1 ELAENDLLRELELHI
16 NFSTGENKKLVGLFG
31 INEKKLQELSEAK
44 VLDFHKR
51 GLFIPIHAMLG
62 SIGQINRL
70 AQLRNLSD
78 SEQKVT
84 AIQIQFA
91 KETAEA

>member
-1 ELAENDLLRELELHI
+1 M
-16 NFSTGENKKLVGLFG
+16 
-31 INEKKLQELSEAK
+31 
-44 VLDFHKR
+44 LDFHKR

-70 AQLRNLSD
+70 AQLRNSTD
-78 SEQKVT
+78 HKQKVVG
-84 AIQIQFA
+84 IQVKLA